1 MKNVKPVES
10 VKSKMSKE
18 DRENRKKAEAKLYGD
33 SSKLKAPSW
42 LNADAKKEFKRIVT
56 EMKAIE
62 TFENLL
68 SNLDLSMLAIY
79 CNAYANYIELS
90 KLIENE
96 GMVIMYTNKA
106 GETNPTI
113 SAYVQAQQKYIDV
126 IFKCS
131 SKLGLSV
138 SDRLKLIVPSMED
151 LQENKFSKF
160 IK

>member
-1 MKNVKPVES
+1 MKNMKPIDLN
-10 VKSKMSKE
+10 KSKMSKE
-18 DRENRKKAEAKLYGD
+18 DKENRKQAEIKLYGD
-33 SSKLKAPSW
+33 SNKLKAPSW
-42 LNADAKKEFKRIVT
+42 LNNDAKKEFKRIVN

-62 TFENLL
+62 TFNNLL

-131 SKLGLSV
+131 SKLGLSL
-138 SDRLKLIVPSMED
+138 SDRLKLIVPSTED

>member
-1 MKNVKPVES
+1 MKNMKPTDLN
-10 VKSKMSKE
+10 KSHMSKE
-18 DRENRKKAEAKLYGD
+18 EKENRKDAETKLYGD
-33 SSKLKAPSW
+33 DSKLKAPSW
-42 LNADAKKEFKRIVT
+42 LNDVAKKEFKRIIN

-62 TFENLL
+62 TFSNLL
-68 SNLDLSMLAIY
+68 SNLDLSILAIY
-79 CNAYANYIELS
+79 CNACANYIELS
-90 KLIENE
+90 KLIEKD

-131 SKLGLSV
+131 GKLGLSI

>member
-1 MKNVKPVES
+1 MKNMKPIGIN
-10 VKSKMSKE
+10 KSKMSKE
-18 DRENRKKAEAKLYGD
+18 DKENRKQAEIKLYGD
-33 SSKLKAPSW
+33 SNKLKAPSW
-42 LNADAKKEFKRIVT
+42 LNNDAKKEFKRIVN

-62 TFENLL
+62 TFNNLL

-131 SKLGLSV
+131 SKLGLSL
-138 SDRLKLIVPSMED
+138 SDRLKLIVPSTED